1 MLNTLIVEA
10 NLSLPTQDNLPSD
23 DGVPMETER
32 HKKQM
37 DLLIYSLEPWLNN
50 HPQGGYVGGNMFI
63 YYSFKQIRHQ
73 DFKGPDVFVVLGV
86 ARGERKSWV
95 VWEEGKTPDVI
106 IELLSE
112 STAKEDKT
120 NKKMIYQNQLKVA
133 EYFWFDT
140 FNPDDW
146 AGFRLNGEK
155 YEALLPEN
163 EHFVSQPLGL
173 TLVHWQGIYK
183 GVETTWLRWA
193 TLAGDLLLL
202 PEETETQQAQQAK
215 QQAQQ
220 AEQQAQQEK
229 QQAQRAKQQAQQAKQ
244 QAQRAKQQA
253 QQAKQQA
260 QQAEQQVQVAEQR
273 IKSVE
278 QQLEVETQRAKTAEA
293 EINRLKA
300 LLSEKIK

>member
-86 ARGERKSWV
+86 PHGERKSWV
-95 VWEEGKTPDVI
+95 VWEEGKTPDII

-120 NKKMIYQNQLKVA
+120 KKKMIYQNQLKVS
-133 EYFWFDT
+133 EYFWFDP

-146 AGFRLNGEK
+146 AGFRLSGGN
-155 YEALLPEN
+155 YEALLLEN
-163 EHFVSQPLGL
+163 EHFVSQQLGL
-173 TLVHWQGIYK
+173 ALVRWQGIYK

-193 TLAGDLLLL
+193 TLTGDLLLL
-202 PEETETQQAQQAK
+202 PEETETQRAQRAEQQAQVAEQQAQVAK
-215 QQAQQ
+215 QQAQVAKQ
-220 AEQQAQQEK
+220 QAQVAEQQAQI
-229 QQAQRAKQQAQQAKQ
+229 AKQQA
-244 QAQRAKQQA
+244 
-253 QQAKQQA
+253 
-260 QQAEQQVQVAEQR
+260 QVAEQR

-278 QQLEVETQRAKTAEA
+278 QQLDVETQRAKTAET
-293 EINRLKA
+293 EINRLTA
-300 LLSEKIK
+300 LLAEKLK